1 MEDSGQTWSSGTIS
15 VLSPKNCLHQDSPH
29 ALEER
34 PAHCCWGSE
43 SQSVQRQTDTHT
55 QALPHPQH
63 TPSPC
68 LHQAQ
73 GHNPLGLQAS
83 SHHPPMDFWPQVAKG
98 GTYARQTCLSPKFY
112 LHLYNR
118 SVFYV
123 LLYNVPGLNVM
134 KCKCPLKSLSKTSL
148 HCHPHHTP
156 HVHWYSGHRG
166 VHAPAERDDYKSFHR
181 SDPSPARPPL
191 LLRTWAQR

>member
-1 MEDSGQTWSSGTIS
+1 MYKD
-15 VLSPKNCLHQDSPH
+15 
-29 ALEER
+29 
-34 PAHCCWGSE
+34 
-43 SQSVQRQTDTHT
+43 RQTHT
-55 QALPHPQH
+55 QALPHLQH
-63 TPSPC
+63 TPSLC

-83 SHHPPMDFWPQVAKG
+83 SHRPPMDFWPQVAKG
-98 GTYARQTCLSPKFY
+98 STYARQTCLSPKFY

-148 HCHPHHTP
+148 HCHPHHTH
-156 HVHWYSGHRG
+156 HVHWYSGPRG

-181 SDPSPARPPL
+181 SDPTPARPPL
-191 LLRTWAQR
+191 LLLRTWAQC

>member
-1 MEDSGQTWSSGTIS
+1 MYID
-15 VLSPKNCLHQDSPH
+15 
-29 ALEER
+29 
-34 PAHCCWGSE
+34 
-43 SQSVQRQTDTHT
+43 RQTHTHRPSLT
-55 QALPHPQH
+55 PNTHPAPAF
-63 TPSPC
+63 TKLKVTIPWGYKPP
-68 LHQAQ
+68 ATI
-73 GHNPLGLQAS
+73 
-83 SHHPPMDFWPQVAKG
+83 HHPPMDFWPQVAKG

-118 SVFYV
+118 SIFYV

-134 KCKCPLKSLSKTSL
+134 KCKCPLKSLSKTRL